1 MLGESRGRQ
10 RADGILPAGL
20 TTGGGQKASICPGGA
35 ADVEEYR
42 AKRRREEIYFLSPET
57 GASAISSGMS
67 AIHFDR
73 PEAFTVEE
81 CARIVVLGEAVGLA
95 PATVYGGSAPQV
107 DTKVR
112 DVATSHHPRTEA
124 TAWLHDRLDALFA
137 EAAAALGVAVA
148 PMTEPLQILR
158 YDEGGHFRTWHS
170 DAGLDARDRR
180 LLSVSVELSP
190 LADHDGGDLEIAPSV
205 LGRRT
210 LEQGGA
216 RFFLSR
222 ALHHVTPVTRG
233 TRWALVNWT
242 GGA

>member
-1 MLGESRGRQ
+1 VNG
-10 RADGILPAGL
+10 
-20 TTGGGQKASICPGGA
+20 
-35 ADVEEYR
+35 
-42 AKRRREEIYFLSPET
+42 
-57 GASAISSGMS
+57 
-67 AIHFDR
+67 IHFDR
-73 PEAFTVEE
+73 PDAFSADE
-81 CARIVVLGEAVGLA
+81 CACIVALGEAAGLA
-95 PATVYGGSAPQV
+95 AATVYGDSKAQV
-107 DTKVR
+107 DTNVR
-112 DVATSHHPRTEA
+112 DVATSHHARTEA

-148 PMTEPLQILR
+148 PMAEPLQILR

-170 DAGLDARDRR
+170 DAGLDASGRR

-190 LADHDGGDLEIAPSV
+190 LADHDGGDLEIVPSV

-210 LEQGGA
+210 LAQGGA

-222 ALHHVTPVTRG
+222 ALHRVTPVTRG